1 MSQALSVSK
10 GELVLVV
17 VVAEQGVGLVHEAKS
32 YRLFP
37 PS

>member
-1 MSQALSVSK
+1 MK

-17 VVAEQGVGLVHEAKS
+17 VVAERGVGLVHEAKS
-32 YRLFP
+32 YKLFP

>member
-1 MSQALSVSK
+1 MSVSK

-17 VVAEQGVGLVHEAKS
+17 VVAERGVGLVDEAKI